1 MINKTQVR
9 FGLIGAGAIAQTYV
23 KSFGD
28 CRNAELVAVADVR
41 KEAADAIAGDV
52 GCDAFDSHEKMLDE
66 AKLDAVVI
74 CTPPATHE
82 PIALACFHR
91 ELHVLCEKPLAMS
104 GESARRILS
113 AAQASGVR
121 FTMASKFRYVQD
133 VIKAKSLVESGILG
147 DIILF
152 ENTFAG
158 NVDMSGRWNSNP
170 ALSGGGVLIDNGTHS
185 VDIIRYFLGPLAEV
199 QAMEGKR
206 IQHLDVED
214 TCRLFVRSE
223 QGVMGSI
230 DLSWSLNKNSPHYIS
245 IYGSNGTV
253 LVGWQE
259 SKYRR
264 TSDQEWIDFGQ
275 GYNKFAAFTAQIEN
289 FCDAIHGEDALRIQ
303 PHDAIASVDVIEV
316 AYEAMRQSSWLPIEG
331 AETTV
336 S

>member
-1 MINKTQVR
+1 MLKQPKLR

-23 KSFGD
+23 KSFAD

-41 KEAADAIAGDV
+41 KDAAEAIADSI
-52 GCDAFDSHEKMLDE
+52 GCQAFDSHEPMLDE
-66 AKLDAVVI
+66 ASLDAVVI

-82 PIALACFHR
+82 SIALSCFHR
-91 ELHVLCEKPLAMS
+91 NLHVLCEKPLALN
-104 GESARRILS
+104 GESARRIL
-113 AAQASGVR
+113 AAAEQSGMR
-121 FTMASKFRYVQD
+121 FTMASKFRYVED
-133 VIKAKSLVESGILG
+133 VIKAKAIVESGILG

-158 NVDMSGRWNSNP
+158 NVDMSSRWNSN
-170 ALSGGGVLIDNGTHS
+170 ADLSGGGVLIDNGTHS
-185 VDIIRYFLGPLAEV
+185 VDIIRFFLGPLAEV

-206 IQHLDVED
+206 IQRLDVED

-230 DLSWSLNKNSPHYIS
+230 DLSWSLNKNSPYYIS

-264 TSDQEWIDFGQ
+264 STDQEWIDFGI
-275 GYNKFAAFTAQIEN
+275 GYNKFAAFTSQIEN
-289 FCDAIHGEDALRIQ
+289 FCDAIRGEDALRIK
-303 PHDAIASVDVIEV
+303 PLDAIASVDVIEV

-331 AETTV
+331 TEAATP
-336 S
+336 

>member
-52 GCDAFDSHEKMLDE
+52 GCDALDSHEKMLDE

-152 ENTFAG
+152 ENTFVADELWG
-158 NVDMSGRWNSNP
+158 
-170 ALSGGGVLIDNGTHS
+170 LL
-185 VDIIRYFLGPLAEV
+185 
-199 QAMEGKR
+199 
-206 IQHLDVED
+206 
-214 TCRLFVRSE
+214 
-223 QGVMGSI
+223 
-230 DLSWSLNKNSPHYIS
+230 
-245 IYGSNGTV
+245 
-253 LVGWQE
+253 
-259 SKYRR
+259 
-264 TSDQEWIDFGQ
+264 
-275 GYNKFAAFTAQIEN
+275 AFTMEPTRSTSFATSLGLSPK
-289 FCDAIHGEDALRIQ
+289 C
-303 PHDAIASVDVIEV
+303 
-316 AYEAMRQSSWLPIEG
+316 RQWKANAFKTWMSKILAACSSAANKASWLASTFRG
-331 AETTV
+331 A
-336 S
+336 

>member
-1 MINKTQVR
+1 
-9 FGLIGAGAIAQTYV
+9 
-23 KSFGD
+23 
-28 CRNAELVAVADVR
+28 
-41 KEAADAIAGDV
+41 
-52 GCDAFDSHEKMLDE
+52 
-66 AKLDAVVI
+66 
-74 CTPPATHE
+74 
-82 PIALACFHR
+82 
-91 ELHVLCEKPLAMS
+91 
-104 GESARRILS
+104 
-113 AAQASGVR
+113 
-121 FTMASKFRYVQD
+121 
-133 VIKAKSLVESGILG
+133 
-147 DIILF
+147 
-152 ENTFAG
+152 
-158 NVDMSGRWNSNP
+158 
-170 ALSGGGVLIDNGTHS
+170 
-185 VDIIRYFLGPLAEV
+185 
-199 QAMEGKR
+199 
-206 IQHLDVED
+206 
-214 TCRLFVRSE
+214 
-223 QGVMGSI
+223 MGSI